1 MGGYDETPA
10 MFAENIRGFA
20 QEGLINMVGG
30 CCGTGPEFIREVKQ
44 AITGIP
50 RRQVP
55 APSSVTMLSG
65 LTEFLFTDIIRFVNV
80 GERCNIS
87 GSI

>member
-20 QEGLINMVGG
+20 QEGLLNMFGG
-30 CCGTGPEFIREVKQ
+30 CCGTGPEFIREAKQ

-50 RRQVP
+50 KR
-55 APSSVTMLSG
+55 S
-65 LTEFLFTDIIRFVNV
+65 
-80 GERCNIS
+80 
-87 GSI
+87 